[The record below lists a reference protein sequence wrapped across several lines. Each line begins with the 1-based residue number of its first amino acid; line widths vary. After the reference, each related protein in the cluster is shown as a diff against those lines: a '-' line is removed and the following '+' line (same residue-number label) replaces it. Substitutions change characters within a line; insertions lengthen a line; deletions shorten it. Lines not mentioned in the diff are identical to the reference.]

1 MIELLLNSGEIVA
14 IGIALFVN
22 YRNSFLRFLFV
33 YVCVFTFSEHYLFN
47 IFRPDI
53 NYAGHASFYFIMAIT
68 VCVGVVV
75 FATYRSLAARILTAA
90 LCVQAVC
97 LFAFTI
103 GGMTVFDITIPDG
116 KILNYIVSFVN
127 ANILMFET
135 IIAWIIATRGKG

>member
-1 MIELLLNSGEIVA
+1 MIELLINSGEMVA

-33 YVCVFTFSEHYLFN
+33 YVCVFTFSEYHLFN
-47 IFRPDI
+47 VFRPDI
-53 NYAGHASFYFIMAIT
+53 NYAGHAYFYFIMAIT
-68 VCVGVVV
+68 VCVGILVLS
-75 FATYRSLAARILTAA
+75 TYSFLAAKILTAA

-103 GGMTVFDITIPDG
+103 SGMTVFNITIPDG
-116 KILNYIVSFVN
+116 KILNYIVTFVN

-135 IIAWIIATRGKG
+135 IIAWIVATRRKG